1 MIVGCPKCKT
11 RYRVDD
17 DKVGEEGIRLRC
29 SKCTVVFRVMRK
41 VPPPAAPLEAPA
53 VASAPVVAPA
63 GKRITV
69 LLANESQAFCDA
81 VTKVLVK
88 EPFVVTA
95 YTDGVSAYAAIKE
108 TKPNVILLDVAL
120 PGMYGFEI
128 ADAIKRDPATA
139 AVKVILIASIYDKT
153 RYKRSPGSLYGADD
167 YIEKHHIPDQ
177 LATKIYSLVAGQA
190 PVTPVEEAKPSAEP
204 GVQVTPQVPS
214 PQEMAE
220 QEVVR
225 QELKHDEQQET
236 EARPAPSPSPAP
248 PAAQAE
254 APLSEAHV
262 KAKRLARII
271 VSDIVLY
278 NQAQVEEGIRNG
290 TFYQLL
296 ESDIQEGRNHYV
308 QRVSEEIRKETSY
321 LEAAFEDLIA
331 KKKREF
337 NL

>member
-29 SKCTVVFRVMRK
+29 SKCAVVFRVMRK
-41 VPPPAAPLEAPA
+41 LPPPVQAPPLTPAPAAAP
-53 VASAPVVAPA
+53 V
-63 GKRITV
+63 GKRIMV

-81 VTKVLVK
+81 VKKVLAK
-88 EPFVVTA
+88 EPFDVTA
-95 YTDGVSAYAAIKE
+95 YTDGVAAYAAIKE

-153 RYKRSPGSLYGADD
+153 RYKRSPGTLYGADD

-177 LATKIYSLVAGQA
+177 LAIKIYSLVAGQTPA
-190 PVTPVEEAKPSAEP
+190 GPVEETRPSVDA
-204 GVQVTPQVPS
+204 GVQITPQVPS

-225 QELKHDEQQET
+225 QELRQDEQQET
-236 EARPAPSPSPAP
+236 EVRPVPSPSPAP
-248 PAAQAE
+248 STVQAE

-271 VSDIVLY
+271 VSDIVL
-278 NQAQVEEGIRNG
+278 
-290 TFYQLL
+290 
-296 ESDIQEGRNHYV
+296 
-308 QRVSEEIRKETSY
+308 
-321 LEAAFEDLIA
+321 
-331 KKKREF
+331 
-337 NL
+337 

>member
-41 VPPPAAPLEAPA
+41 VPPPQAAPPVSSPSPA
-53 VASAPVVAPA
+53 APA
-63 GKRITV
+63 GKRTTV
-69 LLANESQAFCDA
+69 LLANESLAFCDA
-81 VTKVLVK
+81 VKKVLAK
-88 EPFVVTA
+88 EPFEVTA
-95 YTDGVSAYAAIKE
+95 YTDGVGAYAAIKE

-177 LATKIYSLVAGQA
+177 LATKIYMLVAGQEPA
-190 PVTPVEEAKPSAEP
+190 GPVEETKP
-204 GVQVTPQVPS
+204 GVDAGVEITPQMPS
-214 PQEMAE
+214 QQEMAE

-225 QELKHDEQQET
+225 QEIRQDEQKET
-236 EARPAPSPSPAP
+236 EAHPAPSPVPASTP
-248 PAAQAE
+248 QAE
-254 APLSEAHV
+254 TVLSEAHV

-290 TFYQLL
+290 TFFQLL
-296 ESDIQEGRNHYV
+296 EGDIQEGRAHYE
-308 QRVSEEIRKETSY
+308 QRIPEEIRQGTSY
-321 LEAAFEDLIA
+321 LEAAFEELIA
-331 KKKREF
+331 KKKREL